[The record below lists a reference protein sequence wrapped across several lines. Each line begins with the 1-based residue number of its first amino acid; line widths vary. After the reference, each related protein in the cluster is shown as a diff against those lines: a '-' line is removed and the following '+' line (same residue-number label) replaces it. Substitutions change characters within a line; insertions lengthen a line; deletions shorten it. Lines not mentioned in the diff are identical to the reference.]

1 MTSERNLKAKSS
13 AGRET
18 RREVDVRTVPPMR
31 LPFLKVERVLKQALG
46 QVSLWSRL
54 TNGAV
59 GLRLSAVSVGK
70 Q

>member
-1 MTSERNLKAKSS
+1 MTSQRNLKAKSS

-18 RREVDVRTVPPMR
+18 RREVDVHTVPPMR

-46 QVSLWSRL
+46 QVSLWPRL

-59 GLRLSAVSVGK
+59 EPRLSAVSVGK